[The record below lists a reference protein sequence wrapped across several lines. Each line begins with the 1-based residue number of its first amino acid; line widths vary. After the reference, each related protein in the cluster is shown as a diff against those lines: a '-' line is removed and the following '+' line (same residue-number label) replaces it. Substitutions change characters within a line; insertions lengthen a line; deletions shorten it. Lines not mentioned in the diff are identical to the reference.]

1 MRGVIG
7 LAALAVLA
15 GCQQP
20 PASETATTPAAAQT
34 TASSAAAGPDSK
46 GAGTAASPSAPV
58 CVGSETPIFACTF
71 PDRKRLAVCGTAPGK
86 ADYRFGGETSEL
98 VLSGGERA
106 TVPYS
111 GGGESQLAFTNG
123 KTRYIVFSRMV
134 RTGFDE
140 QGNEPAISD
149 GVVVERGG
157 KFVSIRVCEDPDA
170 KPVDVNAAET
180 FLAPGKVSD
189 ETGLFT
195 EETMRADPPD
205 GG

>member
-1 MRGVIG
+1 VRRALG
-7 LAALAVLA
+7 LAAFAALA

-20 PASETATTPAAAQT
+20 SASDTADAPEAAQAAASPDAPDSEA
-34 TASSAAAGPDSK
+34 ASSAA
-46 GAGTAASPSAPV
+46 SPPAPV
-58 CVGSETPIFACTF
+58 CTAGETPIFACTF

-86 ADYRFGGETSEL
+86 AEYRFGGETAEL

-149 GVVVERGG
+149 GVVVLRDG
-157 KFVSIRVCEDPDA
+157 KFVAIRVCEDPEG
-170 KPVDVNAAET
+170 KPVDVYAAAT
-180 FLAPGKVSD
+180 FLAPGKVSGGT
-189 ETGLFT
+189 ELFT
-195 EETMRADPPD
+195 DETMRADPPD

>member
-1 MRGVIG
+1 MRIAFG
-7 LAALAVLA
+7 LAAFAALA

-20 PASETATTPAAAQT
+20 STSDPADTPEAAQAAASPAA
-34 TASSAAAGPDSK
+34 SDSE
-46 GAGTAASPSAPV
+46 ADSTAASSLAPA
-58 CVGSETPIFACTF
+58 CTAGETPIFACTF

-86 ADYRFGGETSEL
+86 AEYRFGGDTSEL

-123 KTRYIVFSRMV
+123 AVRYIVFSRMV

-149 GVVVERGG
+149 GVVVVRDG
-157 KFVSIRVCEDPDA
+157 KFVAIRVCEDPEG
-170 KPVDVNAAET
+170 KPVDVYAAET
-180 FLAPGKVSD
+180 FLAPGKVAD
-189 ETGLFT
+189 GTELFT
-195 EETMRADPPD
+195 DETMRADPPD

>member
-1 MRGVIG
+1 MREAIS
-7 LAALAVLA
+7 LAAFAVLA

-20 PASETATTPAAAQT
+20 SASETATTPVAAQS
-34 TASSAAAGPDSK
+34 TASSALDSEAAR
-46 GAGTAASPSAPV
+46 TAASSPAPV
-58 CVGSETPIFACTF
+58 CAADETPIFACTF

-86 ADYRFGGETSEL
+86 AEYRFGGETSEL

-106 TVPYS
+106 TVAYS
-111 GGGESQLAFTNG
+111 GGGESQLAFANG
-123 KTRYIVFSRMV
+123 VTRYIVFSRMV

-149 GVVVERGG
+149 GVVVLRSG
-157 KFVSIRVCEDPDA
+157 KFVAIRVCEDPEA

-195 EETMRADPPD
+195 DETMRADPPD

>member
-1 MRGVIG
+1 V
-7 LAALAVLA
+7 AFALLA
-15 GCQQP
+15 GCQEQ
-20 PASETATTPAAAQT
+20 AADETAATPVAAQT
-34 TASSAAAGPDSK
+34 TALPAPADSAA
-46 GAGTAASPSAPV
+46 AGTAASQSAPV
-58 CVGSETPIFACTF
+58 CAAGETPIFACTF

-86 ADYRFGGETSEL
+86 AEYRFGGETSEL

-123 KTRYIVFSRMV
+123 VTRYIVFSRMV

-149 GVVVERGG
+149 GVVVLREG
-157 KFVSIRVCEDPDA
+157 KFVAIKVCEDPDV

-180 FLAPGKVSD
+180 FLAQGKVSD

-195 EETMRADPPD
+195 EETMRADPPGD
-205 GG
+205 E